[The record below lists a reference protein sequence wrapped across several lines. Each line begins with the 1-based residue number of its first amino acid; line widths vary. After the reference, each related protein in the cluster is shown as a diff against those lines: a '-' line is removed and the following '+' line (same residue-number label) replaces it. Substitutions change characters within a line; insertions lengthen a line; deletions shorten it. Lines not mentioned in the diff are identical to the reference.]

1 MACGQRGSMGAKF
14 RACWINP
21 QFCAFEF
28 ADAGFFFV
36 FVVLFLFGR
45 FAIGCA
51 CAESGAAA
59 V

>member
-1 MACGQRGSMGAKF
+1 MGAKF